1 MTAIAPDIRT
11 AIIAQP
17 DVTNFLSQW
26 NGAPAVF
33 TRRPVPEDATFPM
46 IVISPD
52 ITHGD
57 WDGLK
62 ARRDT
67 ITKDVIIYGRVAA
80 PGSPEDHTRRVE
92 AVALLLREV
101 FHRQPRSLVNPSY
114 RVVSINVTGPL
125 IAPTDS
131 DSIVARVV
139 TLIVRTE
146 TL

>member
-1 MTAIAPDIRT
+1 MTNIAADVRT
-11 AIIAQP
+11 AILGETDI
-17 DVTNFLSQW
+17 TNFLSQW
-26 NGAPAVF
+26 SGAPAVF
-33 TRRPVPEDATFPM
+33 TRRPVPADAQFPM

-52 ITHGD
+52 IAHGD

-62 ARRDT
+62 VRRDA
-67 ITKDVIIYGRVAA
+67 ITKDVIVYGRVAA
-80 PGSPEDHTRRVE
+80 PGSADDHTRRVE
-92 AVALLLREV
+92 AVALLLREL
-101 FHRQPRSLVNPSY
+101 FHRQPRSLGNPSY

-146 TL
+146 QL